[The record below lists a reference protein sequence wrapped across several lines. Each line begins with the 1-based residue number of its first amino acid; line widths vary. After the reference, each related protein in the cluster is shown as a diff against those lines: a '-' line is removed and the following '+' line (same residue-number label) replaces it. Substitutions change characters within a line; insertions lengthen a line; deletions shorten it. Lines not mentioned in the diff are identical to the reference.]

1 MLRTVICTFAMLAA
15 TSAAAQSWP
24 TRQVQLVV
32 PYAPGGVVDFIGRTL
47 GQRLAQQVGQPVVID
62 NRPGAGGMIGIEYTA
77 RSTADGHTIVLMD
90 PAVVINPV
98 LQEKPLYD
106 LFKDLATV
114 AVIGHSPLVLTV
126 NPQLPVTDV
135 AQLVQYAKAN
145 PGKLN
150 FASAGI
156 GTTPHMA
163 GELLKIRAG
172 IEMTHVPYK
181 GSGPAMADLAAGQVQ
196 VGFSSI
202 TGALPFIKDGRLRA
216 LATSGAKRSPALP
229 DLPTFIEA
237 GYADIEVDL
246 WLGVFAPINTPSAV
260 LRRLNAEINAALGDA
275 TVAAAFTKVGVEPHA
290 APAEEGARFVRAEY
304 DKWAQVVTRA
314 RLRSK

>member
-1 MLRTVICTFAMLAA
+1 MLRIVTCTFALLVA

-32 PYAPGGVVDFIGRTL
+32 PYAPGGVVDFIGRTI

-77 RSTADGHTIVLMD
+77 RSTSDGHTIVLMD

-126 NPQLPVTDV
+126 NPQLPVSNV
-135 AQLVQYAKAN
+135 AQLVQFAKAN

-172 IEMTHVPYK
+172 IDMAHVPYK
-181 GSGPAMADLAAGQVQ
+181 GAGPAMADLAAGQVQ

-202 TGALPFIKDGRLRA
+202 TGALPFIKDGRLRG
-216 LATSGAKRSPALP
+216 LATSGAKRSAALP
-229 DLPTFIEA
+229 DLPTLIEA
-237 GYADIEVDL
+237 GYPNFEVDL
-246 WLGVFAPINTPSAV
+246 WLGVFAPINTPRAV
-260 LRRLNAEINAALGDA
+260 LRRLNAEINAALGEA
-275 TVAAAFTKVGVEPHA
+275 TVAAAFAKVGVEPRA
-290 APAEEGARFVRAEY
+290 ASAEEGARFVRAEH
-304 DKWAQVVTRA
+304 DKWAQVVTGA
-314 RLRSK
+314 KLKAK